1 MLAIMEESLLYVPC
15 VFSRPQA
22 VWGPELAEGPSYI
35 SAKSRDRAHSPPDPV
50 TDLYRFQ
57 QDECAVGV
65 ARGGGSPGISHILFL

>member
-1 MLAIMEESLLYVPC
+1 MEESLLSVPC

-22 VWGPELAEGPSYI
+22 VWGPELAEGAKLYLSQEQRQGSLPS
-35 SAKSRDRAHSPPDPV
+35 DPV